1 MRPLLTLTLFAAIG
15 CPSPSGPG
23 PGTDDWAASLTRESG
38 CADLLAFAARPDD
51 TLALVVQVEG
61 LVAAAYEAG
70 EATETTFDL
79 ATATDLT
86 VELRGG
92 EHVTH
97 TLCND
102 AFEFETV
109 ISTRHAAV
117 SGTAT
122 FVVTPTGE
130 EQPWDAPADAT
141 ITLSDVVLETEDGD
155 AVELPAF
162 TLSANVG
169 WLPG

>member
-1 MRPLLTLTLFAAIG
+1 MRPLLTLTLFAAVG

-23 PGTDDWAASLTRESG
+23 PGTDTWPESLTRETG
-38 CADLLAFAARPDD
+38 CADLVAFAARPDD
-51 TLALVVQVEG
+51 TLALVVQVDG
-61 LVAAAYEAG
+61 LVAAAYDAG

-79 ATATDLT
+79 AATSDVT
-86 VELRGG
+86 IELRGG

-97 TLCND
+97 MLCND
-102 AFEFETV
+102 ALEFEPV
-109 ISTRHAAV
+109 ITTRHAAV

-122 FVVTPTGE
+122 FLITPTGE
-130 EQPWDAPADAT
+130 EEPWDAPADAT
-141 ITLSDVVLETEDGD
+141 ITLSDLVLETEDGD
-155 AVELPAF
+155 SVELPAF